1 MADEQIKFEFTA
13 INKTAAAFNSINTS
27 LSKMSSEVLSVRGGM
42 TALIATI
49 TSGALLNMGRQA
61 LDAAGGLGE
70 LASQTGAS
78 TKALQAYKFI
88 ALENGVTNEQMQKGF
103 AQLTKR
109 LGEAKL
115 GSDKMI
121 EAFGAVGVSG
131 RDLASLTTDQAML
144 KIADA
149 MSKIEDPAKRAAL
162 ETQLFGKAG
171 QALDPI
177 LRLGS
182 AAIQEQTQK
191 LAEMGLVM
199 DEATIKKADEAAD
212 KIATLTEVLRTRF
225 TIAVAENADAILA
238 LANAF
243 GTAAAAAGNFLR
255 AINQTARNTAIEAA
269 NPANTSSY
277 FGGLVN
283 FRTGKRRT
291 KGGRGGGSFD
301 PTGEFNRSPFTPLA
315 PPMSAL
321 DVPKILSSGGGAGRS
336 KSAAAQ
342 KKTSILTPENYS
354 SWDAYRQAI
363 RQQLEADLPIS
374 NFKNMA
380 ETPLIEIL
388 PNADQLSESLNAI
401 KGPMRMITSEASE
414 LADSI
419 GASFGNAFQGL
430 ITATQGFK
438 SAFRSMA
445 SSIISELMRI
455 YVTEQLV
462 KSIGGFFKSVFAG
475 PLPGRAIGG
484 SVQSGQP
491 YMVGER
497 GPEMFV
503 PSRSGSIVPN
513 GKMGGGINISVDAR
527 GASDPAAVRQQVEL
541 GIAQAAPYIIA
552 AAQNRTLK
560 TAGRTRLPGTIG

>member
-1 MADEQIKFEFTA
+1 MADEQIRFEFTA
-13 INKTAAAFNSINTS
+13 INKTAAAFNTITTG
-27 LSKMSSEVLSVRGGM
+27 LSSMASQATSVRGAM
-42 TALIATI
+42 TALIASI

-121 EAFGAVGVSG
+121 EAFSAVGVSG
-131 RDLASLTTDQAML
+131 RDLASMTTDQAML

-177 LRLGS
+177 LRMGS
-182 AAIQEQTQK
+182 AAIDEQTQK

-212 KIATLTEVLRTRF
+212 KIATLTEVLKTRF
-225 TIAVAENADAILA
+225 QIAVAENADAILA
-238 LANAF
+238 LAQGLAS
-243 GTAAAAAGNFLR
+243 AAAAAGRLIQR
-255 AINQTARNTAIEAA
+255 LQQLGREKDIRAA
-269 NPANTSSY
+269 NPGVESY

-283 FRTGKRRT
+283 IGKPRT
-291 KGGRGGGSFD
+291 KGGRGGGFFD
-301 PTGEFNRSPFTPLA
+301 PTGEFNGMPFTPA
-315 PPMSAL
+315 TPAMPSM
-321 DVPKILSSGGGAGRS
+321 DVPKIFAGSNSGGS
-336 KSAAAQ
+336 KAKAQ
-342 KKTSILTPENYS
+342 PKKTSILTPENYS
-354 SWDAYRQAI
+354 SWDDYRQAL
-363 RQQLEADLPIS
+363 RQQLDADFAMS
-374 NFKNMA
+374 NFKSKGD
-380 ETPLIEIL
+380 TPLIEIL
-388 PNADQLSESLNAI
+388 PNSDQLNESI
-401 KGPMRMITSEASE
+401 KALQGPMRMITTEATE

-430 ITATQGFK
+430 ITGTQGFK

-455 YVTEQLV
+455 YVTEQIV
-462 KSIGGFFKSVFAG
+462 KSIGGFFKNIFAG

-513 GKMGGGINISVDAR
+513 GKMGGGISISVDAR

-552 AAQNRTLK
+552 AAQNRTLR